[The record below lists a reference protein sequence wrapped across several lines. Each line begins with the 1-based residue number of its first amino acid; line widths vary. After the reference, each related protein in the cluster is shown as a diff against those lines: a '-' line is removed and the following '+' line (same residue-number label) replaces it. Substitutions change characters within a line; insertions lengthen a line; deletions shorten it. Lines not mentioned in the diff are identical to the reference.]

1 MFVLSGIENTII
13 ARFEKAGEK
22 FEVLVDPKTGYEYK
36 TGVRKTLENV
46 VVVDEVFSDARKGER
61 ASAAAVKK
69 AFGTNDFNEVAKK
82 IFADGELQITT
93 DQRRKLVEEK
103 RARIVAL
110 IARTAV
116 DPRTHAPHPP
126 QRIEK
131 ALEEARVHIDA
142 FKSAEEQ
149 VPKIMDEI
157 REIIPISVENA
168 RIAVKMS
175 AEHAARAY
183 GFLKEY
189 GMQREEW
196 GNDGSLMCVCEFPAG
211 MQGDFSEKLNKLTS
225 GQAQTKLLR

>member
-1 MFVLSGIENTII
+1 MSGIENTIV
-13 ARFEKAGEK
+13 ARFEKGGEK
-22 FEVLVDPKTGYEYK
+22 FEILVDPKAGYEYK
-36 TGVRKTLENV
+36 VGVRKTLDNV
-46 VVVDEVFSDARKGER
+46 LLADEIFIDARKGER

-69 AFGTNDFNEVAKK
+69 AFGTNDFQEVAKK

-93 DQRRKLVEEK
+93 EQRRKLTEEK

-131 ALEEARVHIDA
+131 AMGEARVHVDA

-149 VPKIMDEI
+149 APKIMEEL

-168 RIAVKMS
+168 RVAVKLS

-183 GFLKEY
+183 GLLKEF

-196 GNDGSLMCVCEFPAG
+196 ANDGSLLCVCEFPAG
-211 MQGDFSEKLNKLTS
+211 LQGDFAEKLNKLTA

>member
-1 MFVLSGIENTII
+1 MSGIENTII
-13 ARFEKAGEK
+13 ARLEKGGEK
-22 FEVLVDPKTGYEYK
+22 FEVLVDPKAGYEYK
-36 TGVRKTLENV
+36 TGVRKSLDNV
-46 VVVDEVFSDARKGER
+46 IVADEVFSDARKGER

-69 AFGTNDFNEVAKK
+69 VFGTNDFNEVAKR

-93 DQRRKLVEEK
+93 DQRRKLTEEK

-126 QRIEK
+126 QRIEN
-131 ALEEARVHIDA
+131 AMEEARVHIDA

-149 VPKIMDEI
+149 APKIMEAL

-168 RIAVKMS
+168 RVAVKLS

-183 GFLKEY
+183 GFLKEF

-196 GNDGSLMCVCEFPAG
+196 GNDGSLTCVCEFPAG
-211 MQGDFSEKLNKLTS
+211 LQGEFSEKINKLTA

>member
-1 MFVLSGIENTII
+1 VSGIENTIV
-13 ARFEKAGEK
+13 ARFEKAGER
-22 FEVLVDPKTGYEYK
+22 FEILVDPKAGYEYK
-36 TGVRKTLENV
+36 VGVRKTLDNV
-46 VVVDEVFSDARKGER
+46 IVVDEVFSDARKGER
-61 ASAAAVKK
+61 AGAAAVKK
-69 AFGTNDFNEVAKK
+69 VFGTNDFNEVARK

-93 DQRRKLVEEK
+93 EQRRKLVEEK

-126 QRIEK
+126 QRIER
-131 ALEEARVHIDA
+131 AIEEARVHVDA

-149 VPKIMDEI
+149 APKIMEAL

-168 RIAVKMS
+168 RIAVKLP

-183 GFLKEY
+183 GLLKEF

-211 MQGDFSEKLNKLTS
+211 LQGEFAEKINKLTA

>member
-1 MFVLSGIENTII
+1 MSELSGIENTIV
-13 ARFEKAGEK
+13 ARYEKAGEK
-22 FEVLVDPKTGYEYK
+22 FEVLVDPKTSYEYK
-36 TGVRKTLENV
+36 IGVRKTLENV
-46 VVVDEVFSDARKGER
+46 LLADEIFVDARKGER

-69 AFGTNDFNEVAKK
+69 AFGTNDVYEVAKK

-93 DQRRKLVEEK
+93 DQRRKLTEEK
-103 RARIVAL
+103 RARIVAV

-131 ALEEARVHIDA
+131 AMAEARVHIDA

-149 VPKIMDEI
+149 APKIMEEL
-157 REIIPISVENA
+157 REIIPISIENA

-196 GNDGSLMCVCEFPAG
+196 ANDGSLLCVCEFPAG
-211 MQGDFSEKLNKLTS
+211 LQGEFSEKINKLTA

>member
-1 MFVLSGIENTII
+1 VSGIENTIV
-13 ARFEKAGEK
+13 ARYEKGGEK
-22 FEVLVDPKTGYEYK
+22 FEILVDPKAGYEYK
-36 TGVRKTLENV
+36 TGSRKTLDNV
-46 VVVDEVFSDARKGER
+46 LAFDEIFTDAKKGER
-61 ASAAAVKK
+61 ATGAAIKK
-69 AFGTNDFNEVAKK
+69 AFGTTDVYEVAKK
-82 IFADGELQITT
+82 IFAEGELQITT
-93 DQRRKLVEEK
+93 DQRRKLTEEK
-103 RARIVAL
+103 RARVVAV

-131 ALEEARVHIDA
+131 AMEEARVHIDA

-149 VPKIMDEI
+149 APKIMEEL

-168 RIAVKMS
+168 RIAVKMN

-196 GNDGSLMCVCEFPAG
+196 GNDGSLVCVCEFPAG
-211 MQGDFSEKLNKLTS
+211 LQGEFSEKINKLTA